1 METFPFH
8 LTLGQNFFPAE
19 FQLFLSLVSL
29 LTYSPGSALH
39 MRFIYSLQIWWY
51 VWASKSTSAVVF
63 ARHKRRESQIET
75 NPCSALTLHAWFHIP

>member
-19 FQLFLSLVSL
+19 FQLFLSL
-29 LTYSPGSALH
+29 PGSALH

-75 NPCSALTLHAWFHIP
+75 NPRSALTLHAWFHIP

>member
-29 LTYSPGSALH
+29 LTALH
-39 MRFIYSLQIWWY
+39 IRFIYPLQIWWY

-75 NPCSALTLHAWFHIP
+75 NPRSALKLHAWFHIP